1 MRHREV
7 AQPRFTSNRRPA
19 RRWGTIGPADRAG
32 QRGILP
38 VSRVTQ
44 QGATCSKQQCSRPV
58 KAPSLTLI
66 VHLARLRAERRLR
79 FFPRIEGCRGG
90 ATFE

>member
-7 AQPRFTSNRRPA
+7 ARLRFTSNCRPA
-19 RRWGTIGPADRAG
+19 TGWGTVGPADRARR
-32 QRGILP
+32 RGLAP

-44 QGATCSKQQCSRPV
+44 QGPTCSKQQCSRRV

-79 FFPRIEGCRGG
+79 FFRRIEGCRGG
-90 ATFE
+90 ATFG